1 MEEKLTV
8 SDTVKKWGLIY
19 GIVGLIYMLLSTM
32 LDFATMGMMVQVISF
47 LVLVGIAST
56 IYFLACKEYRDSN
69 EGQISFGRA
78 FGIIALVAVIG
89 GVIRA
94 IGIYA
99 YIKFIDTGYM
109 ARVQEAQ
116 EEMRSRFGAPEV
128 DTDDLPAFVKFFQ
141 TEEFLGIATFF
152 NVMIG
157 ALIIGLIVAAMV
169 QKKEDHSY

>member
-1 MEEKLTV
+1 MEENLTV

-19 GIVGLIYMLLSTM
+19 GISGLIYMLLSTM

-47 LVLVGIAST
+47 LVLVGIAFT

-69 EGQISFGRA
+69 DRQISFGRA
-78 FGIIALVAVIG
+78 FGIIALVALVG
-89 GVIRA
+89 GVIRT

-99 YIKFIDTGYM
+99 YVKFIDTGYM

-116 EEMRSRFGAPEV
+116 EEMKVRFGAPEV
-128 DTDDLPAFVKFFQ
+128 DPDDLPGFVKFFQ

-157 ALIIGLIVAAMV
+157 ALIIGLIVAAIV